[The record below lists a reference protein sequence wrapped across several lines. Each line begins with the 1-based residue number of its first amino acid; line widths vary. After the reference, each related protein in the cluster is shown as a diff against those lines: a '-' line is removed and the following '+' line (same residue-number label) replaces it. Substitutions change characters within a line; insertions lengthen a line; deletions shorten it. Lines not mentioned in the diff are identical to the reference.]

1 MAPNDE
7 PFILII
13 EDNLDQAALIQAA
26 FKRNLAQSK
35 TYLVF
40 DGLEALAY
48 LNRDSPYHDL
58 NRYPLP
64 SVIVLDLGLPGIT
77 GFEVLEWMA
86 ERDWLTKIPVVV
98 FTASDDPEHEWRA
111 YAWGVRRYMRKP
123 DDYGALVDAVKAE
136 LRPPT
141 ETTKQRKISDQG

>member
-1 MAPNDE
+1 M
-7 PFILII
+7 
-13 EDNLDQAALIQAA
+13 
-26 FKRNLAQSK
+26 S
-35 TYLVF
+35 

-48 LNRDSPYHDL
+48 LNRESPYHDR
-58 NRYPLP
+58 NRYPHP
-64 SVIVLDLGLPGIT
+64 SLIVLDLGLPGIT

-98 FTASDDPEHEWRA
+98 FTGSDDPEHEWRA

-141 ETTKQRKISDQG
+141 ETERRKISD